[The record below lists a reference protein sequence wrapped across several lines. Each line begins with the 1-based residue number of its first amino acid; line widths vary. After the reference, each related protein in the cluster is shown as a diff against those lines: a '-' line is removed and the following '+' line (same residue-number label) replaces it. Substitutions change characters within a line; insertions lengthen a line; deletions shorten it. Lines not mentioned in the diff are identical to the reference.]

1 MKGSFPFHQNS
12 VVMQMIQAEIEE
24 TVDFCK
30 ARWSPR
36 LEENYI
42 LPYLPGSFP
51 PEFRG
56 IQSILHCLPITAS
69 EKNKNCYYLL
79 RGSLSRPSIALLQF
93 FAYIPGN
100 FIIVS

>member
-12 VVMQMIQAEIEE
+12 VVKQMIQAE
-24 TVDFCK
+24 TRDCGLQQ
-30 ARWSPR
+30 ARRSPR
-36 LEENYI
+36 LGESCI
-42 LPYLPGSFP
+42 LPYLPVSLP

-69 EKNKNCYYLL
+69 EKNNCYYLL

-93 FAYIPGN
+93 FAYIPHN
-100 FIIVS
+100 SIIVF